1 MLQERI
7 EGKWIETF
15 ASVFKLCRVESGTV
29 VAIIS
34 ETQSRPVNVQLTE
47 LALNQLGAKAFHL
60 IIPTPAQTTNI
71 PIRSTGASVV
81 LQGIK
86 PVVEALSNSE
96 LVVDVTV
103 EGLLHAPEVSAV
115 LKNGVR
121 ILMVSNEH
129 PDT

>member
-47 LALNQLGAKAFHL
+47 LALNQ
-60 IIPTPAQTTNI
+60 Q
-71 PIRSTGASVV
+71 R
-81 LQGIK
+81 
-86 PVVEALSNSE
+86 
-96 LVVDVTV
+96 
-103 EGLLHAPEVSAV
+103 
-115 LKNGVR
+115 KNNQEFFGH
-121 ILMVSNEH
+121 NN
-129 PDT
+129 